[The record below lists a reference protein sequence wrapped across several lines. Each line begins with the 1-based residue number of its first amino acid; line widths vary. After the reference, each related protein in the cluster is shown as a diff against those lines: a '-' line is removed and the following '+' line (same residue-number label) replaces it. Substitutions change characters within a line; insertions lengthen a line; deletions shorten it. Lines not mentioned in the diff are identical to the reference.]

1 MGDLA
6 PCCPIPDKKG
16 LRLEGMAG
24 ERAVHSADKYSPLK
38 DALKSEDTPDKV
50 DEVSGQS
57 VHLPNVLEVSSNLR
71 TLPQPCPEKRL
82 HKIVQPFASS
92 QFSNFPI
99 SSSRK
104 SRAANTVSVMT
115 AGFDAHSAI
124 FSFAMI
130 RSIVASSS

>member
-50 DEVSGQS
+50 GEVYGQIRTPPERSGGI
-57 VHLPNVLEVSSNLR
+57 LLLW
-71 TLPQPCPEKRL
+71 TLPQRCG
-82 HKIVQPFASS
+82 A
-92 QFSNFPI
+92 
-99 SSSRK
+99 RK
-104 SRAANTVSVMT
+104 SIRA
-115 AGFDAHSAI
+115 
-124 FSFAMI
+124 
-130 RSIVASSS
+130 R